1 MFFGVIFFAF
11 TAVFIKLL
19 GDSLHIFQIVFF
31 RCLFGLIV
39 VGPLIIKTGSN
50 IFKLEK
56 PSLHLIR
63 VICAILGMSS
73 GFYAISE
80 LELATATALSF
91 TRPLFMIVLAI
102 FILNEV
108 VGWRRGAATAIG
120 FLGVV
125 VIIQPGST
133 VFNPAMFSGLFAAI
147 AVGGALIS
155 VKLIVPYDSPEKI
168 MLSFSIGTVIVSVI
182 PAIFVWI
189 EPQSNDLILLILL
202 GIFASLGQYCT
213 IRAYEAGEAT
223 LISPIDYLQII
234 FLTFAGFYFF
244 NEIPMITTLIGS
256 LIIILSTLYILI
268 RGAKKGATQPDA
280 PSSPA
285 LMK

>member
-1 MFFGVIFFAF
+1 MLFGVIFFAI
-11 TAVFIKLL
+11 TAVLIKLL

-39 VGPLIIKTGSN
+39 VGPIIIKTGSD
-50 IFKLEK
+50 IFKIKK
-56 PSLHLIR
+56 PILHIVR

-91 TRPLFMIVLAI
+91 TRPLFMVVLAI

-108 VGWRRGAATAIG
+108 VGWRRGIATSIG
-120 FLGVV
+120 FFGVV
-125 VIIQPGST
+125 VIIQPGT
-133 VFNPAMFSGLFAAI
+133 TEFNPAMFSGLFAAI

-168 MLSFSIGTVIVSVI
+168 MLSFSIGTVIVSFL
-182 PAIFVWI
+182 PAIYVWI
-189 EPQSNDLILLILL
+189 EPQTSDFILLISL

-213 IRAYEAGEAT
+213 IRAYELGEAT
-223 LISPIDYLQII
+223 LISPIDYFQII

-244 NEIPMITTLIGS
+244 NETPIITTLIGS
-256 LIIILSTLYILI
+256 IIIILSTLYILI
-268 RGAKKGATQPDA
+268 RGAQKGVSQSEA